1 MNIELIVDKLFF
13 FHLIQSAFWFQMFF
27 YVLRGDLKHSGQS
40 SFLRNVLIK
49 LRGKKDKIRKETW
62 F

>member
-1 MNIELIVDKLFF
+1 MNIELIVDNFF
-13 FHLIQSAFWFQMFF
+13 SFNLKRILISNVFLCFE
-27 YVLRGDLKHSGQS
+27 RRLKTQW